1 MAAASADGMG
11 GRAISLHFA
20 VFVFVEASPAVSV
33 FFDFD
38 DLDFFVVD
46 LYAFDSLI
54 PCLESCAYWLATM
67 QAGGVCALPEIVR
80 DATAGPTIA
89 SAAIPATSVARTND
103 RSMGSSLSVQ
113 INHQAMTRNRP
124 I

>member
-1 MAAASADGMG
+1 VLTEWAGALF
-11 GRAISLHFA
+11 SLHFA

-54 PCLESCAYWLATM
+54 PCLKSCAYWLAATR
-67 QAGGVCALPEIVR
+67 AGGVWALPEIVR
-80 DATAGPTIA
+80 DATAGPKAPQFLRPA
-89 SAAIPATSVARTND
+89 SRGRMIEAWVVPFCPN
-103 RSMGSSLSVQ
+103 
-113 INHQAMTRNRP
+113 
-124 I
+124 